1 MKYDQLAKEI
11 IESVR
16 GEQNVSSLVHCATR
30 LRFVL
35 KDKVKADKLKL
46 EKLDGVTAVKES
58 GGQFQVVV
66 GNTVPELYQAIG
78 KQIMLMEE
86 STKTSKTNEKGNIL
100 GRAIDIMSSI
110 FTPLLGVMAGAGI
123 LKGLLAIATKAGWLI
138 LTEATYIILNATAD
152 SLFYSF
158 PILLAVRSARKFGA
172 NQFVAMSVAGALI
185 YPKIIQLK
193 TDAVTTTFFGIPVTM
208 MSYTSTVIPIILAV
222 WVMSYVE
229 KCFNRHVHESVKNFV
244 TPLIALITIVP
255 LTLIVFGPIGVT
267 SGDLIAAFILKV
279 LAFNPILAGAF
290 IAGVWQVLVIFGFH
304 WGVVPFFINNIATK
318 GYDYIKPATAP
329 AIFAQAGASFG
340 VMLRSKNKKLKI
352 LAGSTGIT
360 ELFVITEPA
369 VYGVAL
375 RLKRPFIAAV
385 ISAAVGGGIVGHF
398 GSVAVASGPPGLLT
412 LPVFIG
418 DSMTAFYGLLIGV
431 GVSFFLSV
439 VLTYI
444 LGYEDDPIEKEAEK
458 NVRAST
464 DMTIPTPLSGQ
475 IVSLEKVSDSVF
487 ASGAMGQGFAVVP
500 TEGKVIAP
508 VSGQVTVIF
517 ASKHAM
523 GIRSEDGM
531 KILIHVWIDTVRF
544 DGTHFELHVTQDQ
557 KIEPGDVLIT
567 FDVESIQAEGYDIIT
582 PVIFTNLSEER
593 KITIDQDQISVSE
606 YNKPAFA

>member
-11 IESVR
+11 IESVG
-16 GEQNVSSLVHCATR
+16 GEQNVNSLVHCATR

-35 KDKVKADKLKL
+35 KDKAKADKLKL
-46 EKLDGVTAVKES
+46 EKLEGVIAVKES

-66 GNTVPELYQAIG
+66 GNTVPEVYQAIG
-78 KQIMLMEE
+78 KLTKLMEE
-86 STKTSKTNEKGNIL
+86 STETSKTNEKGNIF
-100 GRAIDIMSSI
+100 GRAIDIISSI

-123 LKGLLAIATKAGWLI
+123 LKGLLAIATNAGWLI
-138 LTEATYIILNATAD
+138 PTETTYIILNATAD
-152 SLFYSF
+152 SLFYF
-158 PILLAVRSARKFGA
+158 LPILLAVTSARKFGA
-172 NQFVAMSVAGALI
+172 NQFVAMTVAGALI
-185 YPKIIQLK
+185 YPTIIQLK
-193 TDAVTTTFFGIPVTM
+193 TDAVVTTFFGIPVTM

-229 KCFNRHVHESVKNFV
+229 KFFNRHVHESVKNFV

-290 IAGVWQVLVIFGFH
+290 IAGVWQVLVIFGIH
-304 WGVVPFFINNIATK
+304 WGVVPIFINNIATK

-340 VMLRSKNKKLKI
+340 VMLRSKNKKLKT

-360 ELFVITEPA
+360 ALFGITEPA
-369 VYGVAL
+369 VYGVTL

-431 GVSFFLSV
+431 GVSFFLSM

-444 LGYEDDPIEKEAEK
+444 LGFEDDPIEKEVEK
-458 NVRAST
+458 TARPSA
-464 DMTIPTPLSGQ
+464 DMTIPSPVSGQ
-475 IVSLEKVSDSVF
+475 IVSLEKVPDSVF
-487 ASGAMGQGFAVVP
+487 ASGAMGKGFAVVP

-508 VSGQVTVIF
+508 VSGQVTAIF
-517 ASKHAM
+517 ASKHAI
-523 GIRSEDGM
+523 GIRSENGM
-531 KILIHVWIDTVRF
+531 EILIHIGIDTVRL
-544 DGTHFELHVTQDQ
+544 DGTYFELHVTQDQ

-567 FDVESIQAEGYDIIT
+567 FDIESIQAEGYDIIT

-593 KITIDQDQISVSE
+593 QITIDQDQISVSE

>member
-11 IESVR
+11 IESVG

-35 KDKVKADKLKL
+35 KDKAKADKLKL
-46 EKLDGVTAVKES
+46 EKLEGVIAVKES

-66 GNTVPELYQAIG
+66 GNTVPEVYQAIG
-78 KQIMLMEE
+78 KQTKLMEE
-86 STKTSKTNEKGNIL
+86 STETSKTNKKGNIF
-100 GRAIDIMSSI
+100 GRAIDIISSI

-123 LKGLLAIATKAGWLI
+123 LKGLLAIATNAGWLI
-138 LTEATYIILNATAD
+138 PTETTYIILNATAD
-152 SLFYSF
+152 SLFYF
-158 PILLAVRSARKFGA
+158 LPILLAVTSARKFGA
-172 NQFVAMSVAGALI
+172 NQFVAMTVAGALI
-185 YPKIIQLK
+185 YPTIIQLK
-193 TDAVTTTFFGIPVTM
+193 TDAVATTFFGIPVTM

-229 KCFNRHVHESVKNFV
+229 KFFNRHVHESVKNFV

-290 IAGVWQVLVIFGFH
+290 IAGVWQVLVIFGIH
-304 WGVVPFFINNIATK
+304 WGVVPIFINNIATK

-340 VMLRSKNKKLKI
+340 VMLRSKNKKLKT

-360 ELFVITEPA
+360 ALFGITEPA
-369 VYGVAL
+369 VYGVTL

-431 GVSFFLSV
+431 GVSFFLSM

-444 LGYEDDPIEKEAEK
+444 LGFEDDPIEKEVEK
-458 NVRAST
+458 NVRPST
-464 DMTIPTPLSGQ
+464 EMTIPSPVSGQ

-487 ASGAMGQGFAVVP
+487 ASGAMGKGFAVVP

-508 VSGQVTVIF
+508 VSGQVTAIF
-517 ASKHAM
+517 ASKHAI

-531 KILIHVWIDTVRF
+531 EILIHVGIDTVRL

-567 FDVESIQAEGYDIIT
+567 FDMESIQAKGYDIIT

-593 KITIDQDQISVSE
+593 QITIDQDQISVSE

>member
-11 IESVR
+11 IESVG

-35 KDKVKADKLKL
+35 KDKAKADKLKL
-46 EKLDGVTAVKES
+46 EKLEGVIAVKES

-66 GNTVPELYQAIG
+66 GNTVPEVYQAIG
-78 KQIMLMEE
+78 KQTKLMEE
-86 STKTSKTNEKGNIL
+86 STETSKTNEKGNIF
-100 GRAIDIMSSI
+100 GRAIDIISSI

-123 LKGLLAIATKAGWLI
+123 LKGLLAIATNAGWLI
-138 LTEATYIILNATAD
+138 PTETTYIILNATAD
-152 SLFYSF
+152 SLFYF
-158 PILLAVRSARKFGA
+158 LPILLAVTSARKFGA
-172 NQFVAMSVAGALI
+172 NQFVAMTVAGALI
-185 YPKIIQLK
+185 YPTIIQLK

-229 KCFNRHVHESVKNFV
+229 KFFNRHVHESVKNFV

-290 IAGVWQVLVIFGFH
+290 IAGVWQVLVIFGIH
-304 WGVVPFFINNIATK
+304 WGVVPIFINNIATK

-340 VMLRSKNKKLKI
+340 VMLRSKNKKLKT

-360 ELFVITEPA
+360 ALFGITEPA
-369 VYGVAL
+369 VYGVTL

-385 ISAAVGGGIVGHF
+385 ISAAVGGGIIGHF

-431 GVSFFLSV
+431 GVSFFLSM

-444 LGYEDDPIEKEAEK
+444 LGFEDDPIEKEVEK
-458 NVRAST
+458 TARPSA
-464 DMTIPTPLSGQ
+464 DMTIPSPVSGQ
-475 IVSLEKVSDSVF
+475 IVSLEKVPDSVF

-508 VSGQVTVIF
+508 VSGQVTAIF
-517 ASKHAM
+517 ASKHAI
-523 GIRSEDGM
+523 GIRSENGM
-531 KILIHVWIDTVRF
+531 EILIHVGIDTVRL
-544 DGTHFELHVTQDQ
+544 DGTHFELHVAQDQ

-567 FDVESIQAEGYDIIT
+567 FDMESIQAEGYDIIT

-593 KITIDQDQISVSE
+593 QITIDQDQISVSE

>member
-11 IESVR
+11 IESVG

-46 EKLDGVTAVKES
+46 EKLEGVIAVKES

-66 GNTVPELYQAIG
+66 GNTVPEVYQAIG
-78 KQIMLMEE
+78 KQTKLMEE
-86 STKTSKTNEKGNIL
+86 STDTSKINEKGNIF
-100 GRAIDIMSSI
+100 GRAIDIISSI

-123 LKGLLAIATKAGWLI
+123 LKGLLAIATNAGWLI
-138 LTEATYIILNATAD
+138 PTETTYIILNATAD
-152 SLFYSF
+152 SLFYF
-158 PILLAVRSARKFGA
+158 LPILLAVTSARKFGA
-172 NQFVAMSVAGALI
+172 NQFVAMTVAGALI
-185 YPKIIQLK
+185 YPTIIQLK
-193 TDAVTTTFFGIPVTM
+193 TDEVATTFFGIPVTM

-229 KCFNRHVHESVKNFV
+229 KFFNRHIHESVKNFV

-290 IAGVWQVLVIFGFH
+290 IAGVWQVLVIFGIH
-304 WGVVPFFINNIATK
+304 WGVVPIFINNIATK

-340 VMLRSKNKKLKI
+340 VMLRSKNKKLKT

-360 ELFVITEPA
+360 ALFGITEPA
-369 VYGVAL
+369 VYGVTL

-431 GVSFFLSV
+431 GVSFLLSM

-444 LGYEDDPIEKEAEK
+444 LGFEDDPIEKEAEI
-458 NVRAST
+458 NVRPST
-464 DMTIPTPLSGQ
+464 EMTIPSPVSGQ

-500 TEGKVIAP
+500 TEGKVVAP
-508 VSGQVTVIF
+508 VSGQVTAIF
-517 ASKHAM
+517 ASKHAI

-531 KILIHVWIDTVRF
+531 EILIHVGIDTVRL

-567 FDVESIQAEGYDIIT
+567 FDMESIQSEGYDIIT

-593 KITIDQDQISVSE
+593 QITIDQDQISVSK

>member
-1 MKYDQLAKEI
+1 MKYDQLAKAI
-11 IESVR
+11 IESVG

-35 KDKVKADKLKL
+35 KDKAKADKLKL
-46 EKLDGVTAVKES
+46 EKLEGVIAVKES

-66 GNTVPELYQAIG
+66 GNTVPEVYQAIG
-78 KQIMLMEE
+78 KQTKLMEE
-86 STKTSKTNEKGNIL
+86 STDTSETSEKGNIF
-100 GRAIDIMSSI
+100 GRAIDVISSI

-123 LKGLLAIATKAGWLI
+123 LKGLLAIATNAGWLVP
-138 LTEATYIILNATAD
+138 TETTYIILNATAD
-152 SLFYSF
+152 SLFYF
-158 PILLAVRSARKFGA
+158 LPILLAVTSARKFGA
-172 NQFVAMSVAGALI
+172 NQFVAMTVAGALI
-185 YPKIIQLK
+185 YPTIIQLK
-193 TDAVTTTFFGIPVTM
+193 ADAVATTFFGIPVTM

-229 KCFNRHVHESVKNFV
+229 KFFNRYVHESVKNFV
-244 TPLIALITIVP
+244 TPLIALVTIVP

-290 IAGVWQVLVIFGFH
+290 IAGVWQILVIFGIH
-304 WGVVPFFINNIATK
+304 WGVVPIFINNIATK

-329 AIFAQAGASFG
+329 AIFAQSGASFG
-340 VMLRSKNKKLKI
+340 VMLRSKNKKLKT

-360 ELFVITEPA
+360 ALFGITEPA
-369 VYGVAL
+369 VYGVTL

-431 GVSFFLSV
+431 GVSFFLSM

-444 LGYEDDPIEKEAEK
+444 LGFEDDPIEKEVEK
-458 NVRAST
+458 NIRPST
-464 DMTIPTPLSGQ
+464 EMTIPSPVSGQ

-487 ASGAMGQGFAVVP
+487 ASGAMGKGFAVVP

-508 VSGQVTVIF
+508 VSGQVTAIF
-517 ASKHAM
+517 ASKHAI

-531 KILIHVWIDTVRF
+531 EILIHVGIDTVRL

-567 FDVESIQAEGYDIIT
+567 FDMESIQAEGYDIIT

-593 KITIDQDQISVSE
+593 QITIDQDQISVSE

>member
-11 IESVR
+11 IESVG

-35 KDKVKADKLKL
+35 KDKAKADKLKL
-46 EKLDGVTAVKES
+46 EKLEGVIAVKES

-66 GNTVPELYQAIG
+66 GNTVPEVYQAIG
-78 KQIMLMEE
+78 KQTKLMEE
-86 STKTSKTNEKGNIL
+86 STESRETNEKGNIF
-100 GRAIDIMSSI
+100 GRAIDIISSI

-123 LKGLLAIATKAGWLI
+123 LKGLLAIATNAGWLI
-138 LTEATYIILNATAD
+138 PTETTYIILNATAD
-152 SLFYSF
+152 SLFYF
-158 PILLAVRSARKFGA
+158 LPILLAVTSARKFGA
-172 NQFVAMSVAGALI
+172 NQFVAMTVAGALI
-185 YPKIIQLK
+185 YPTIIQLK
-193 TDAVTTTFFGIPVTM
+193 TEAVATTFFGIPVTM

-229 KCFNRHVHESVKNFV
+229 KFFNRYVHESVKNFV
-244 TPLIALITIVP
+244 TPLIALVTIVP

-290 IAGVWQVLVIFGFH
+290 IAGVWQILVIFGIH
-304 WGVVPFFINNIATK
+304 WGVVPIFINNIATK

-340 VMLRSKNKKLKI
+340 VMLRSKNKKLKT

-360 ELFVITEPA
+360 ALFGITEPA
-369 VYGVAL
+369 VYGVTL

-431 GVSFFLSV
+431 GVSFFLSM

-444 LGYEDDPIEKEAEK
+444 LGFEDDPIEKEVEK
-458 NVRAST
+458 NVRPST
-464 DMTIPTPLSGQ
+464 EMTLPSPVSGQ

-487 ASGAMGQGFAVVP
+487 ASGAMGKGFAVVP

-508 VSGQVTVIF
+508 VSGQVTAIF
-517 ASKHAM
+517 ASKHAI

-531 KILIHVWIDTVRF
+531 EILIHVGIDTVRL

-567 FDVESIQAEGYDIIT
+567 FDMESIQAEGYDIIT

-593 KITIDQDQISVSE
+593 QITIDQDQISVSE
-606 YNKPAFA
+606 YNKSAFA

>member
-11 IESVR
+11 IESVG
-16 GEQNVSSLVHCATR
+16 GEQNVISLVHCATR

-35 KDKVKADKLKL
+35 KDKAKADNLKL
-46 EKLDGVTAVKES
+46 EKLEGVIAVKES

-66 GNTVPELYQAIG
+66 GNTVPEVYQAIG
-78 KQIMLMEE
+78 KQTKLMEE
-86 STKTSKTNEKGNIL
+86 STETSKTNEKGNIF
-100 GRAIDIMSSI
+100 GRAIDIISSI

-123 LKGLLAIATKAGWLI
+123 LKGLLAIATNAGWLI
-138 LTEATYIILNATAD
+138 PTETTYIILNATAD
-152 SLFYSF
+152 SLFYF
-158 PILLAVRSARKFGA
+158 LPILLAVTSARKFGA
-172 NQFVAMSVAGALI
+172 NQFVAMTVAGALI
-185 YPKIIQLK
+185 YPTIIQLK
-193 TDAVTTTFFGIPVTM
+193 TDAVATTFFGIPVTM

-229 KCFNRHVHESVKNFV
+229 KFFNRHVHESVKNFV

-290 IAGVWQVLVIFGFH
+290 IAGVWQVLVIFGIH
-304 WGVVPFFINNIATK
+304 WGVVPIFINNIATK

-340 VMLRSKNKKLKI
+340 VMLRSKNKKLKT

-360 ELFVITEPA
+360 ALFGITEPA
-369 VYGVAL
+369 VYGVTL

-431 GVSFFLSV
+431 GVSFFLSM

-444 LGYEDDPIEKEAEK
+444 LGFEDDPIEKEAEK

-464 DMTIPTPLSGQ
+464 DMTIPSPVSGQ

-508 VSGQVTVIF
+508 VSGQVTAIF
-517 ASKHAM
+517 ASKHAI
-523 GIRSEDGM
+523 GIRSENGM
-531 KILIHVWIDTVRF
+531 EILIHVGIDTVRL

-567 FDVESIQAEGYDIIT
+567 FDMESIQAEGYDIIT

-593 KITIDQDQISVSE
+593 QITIDQDQISVSE

>member
-11 IESVR
+11 IESVG

-35 KDKVKADKLKL
+35 KDKAKADKLKL
-46 EKLDGVTAVKES
+46 EKLEGVIAVKES

-66 GNTVPELYQAIG
+66 GNTVPEVYQAIG
-78 KQIMLMEE
+78 KQTKLMEE
-86 STKTSKTNEKGNIL
+86 STDTSETSEKGNIF
-100 GRAIDIMSSI
+100 GRAIDVISSI

-123 LKGLLAIATKAGWLI
+123 LKGLLAIATNAGWLVP
-138 LTEATYIILNATAD
+138 TETTYIILNATAD
-152 SLFYSF
+152 SLFYF
-158 PILLAVRSARKFGA
+158 LPILLAVTSARKFGA
-172 NQFVAMSVAGALI
+172 NQFVAMTVAGALI
-185 YPKIIQLK
+185 YPTIIQLK
-193 TDAVTTTFFGIPVTM
+193 ADAVATTFFGIPVTM

-229 KCFNRHVHESVKNFV
+229 KFFNRYVHESVKNFV
-244 TPLIALITIVP
+244 TPLIALVTIVP

-290 IAGVWQVLVIFGFH
+290 IAGVWQILVIFGIH
-304 WGVVPFFINNIATK
+304 WGVVPIFINNIATK

-329 AIFAQAGASFG
+329 AIFAQSGASFG
-340 VMLRSKNKKLKI
+340 VMLRSKNKKLKT
-352 LAGSTGIT
+352 LAGSMGIT
-360 ELFVITEPA
+360 ALFGITEPA
-369 VYGVAL
+369 VYGVTL

-431 GVSFFLSV
+431 GVSFFLSM

-444 LGYEDDPIEKEAEK
+444 LGFEDDPIEKEVEK
-458 NVRAST
+458 NIRPST
-464 DMTIPTPLSGQ
+464 EMTIPSPVSGQ

-487 ASGAMGQGFAVVP
+487 ASGAMGKGFAVVP

-508 VSGQVTVIF
+508 VSGQVTAIF
-517 ASKHAM
+517 ASKHAI

-531 KILIHVWIDTVRF
+531 EILIHVGIDTVRL

-567 FDVESIQAEGYDIIT
+567 FDMESIQAEGYDIIT

-593 KITIDQDQISVSE
+593 QITIDQDQISVSE

>member
-11 IESVR
+11 IKSVG

-35 KDKVKADKLKL
+35 KDKAKADKLKL
-46 EKLDGVTAVKES
+46 EKLEGVIAVKES

-66 GNTVPELYQAIG
+66 GNTVPEVYQAIG
-78 KQIMLMEE
+78 KQTKLMEE
-86 STKTSKTNEKGNIL
+86 STETSKTNEKGNIF
-100 GRAIDIMSSI
+100 GRAIDIISSI

-123 LKGLLAIATKAGWLI
+123 LKGLLAIATNAGWLI
-138 LTEATYIILNATAD
+138 PTETTYIILNATAD
-152 SLFYSF
+152 SLFYF
-158 PILLAVRSARKFGA
+158 LPILLAVTSARKFGT
-172 NQFVAMSVAGALI
+172 NQFVAMTVAGALI
-185 YPKIIQLK
+185 YPTIIQLK
-193 TDAVTTTFFGIPVTM
+193 TDAVATTFFGIPVTM

-229 KCFNRHVHESVKNFV
+229 KFFNRHVHESVKNFV

-290 IAGVWQVLVIFGFH
+290 IAGVWQVLVIFGIH
-304 WGVVPFFINNIATK
+304 WGVVPIFINNIATK

-340 VMLRSKNKKLKI
+340 VMLRSKNKKLKT

-360 ELFVITEPA
+360 ALFGITEPA
-369 VYGVAL
+369 VYGVTL

-431 GVSFFLSV
+431 GVSFFLSM

-444 LGYEDDPIEKEAEK
+444 LGFEDDPIEKEAEK

-464 DMTIPTPLSGQ
+464 DMTIPSPVSGQ

-508 VSGQVTVIF
+508 VSGQVTAIF
-517 ASKHAM
+517 ASKHAI
-523 GIRSEDGM
+523 GIRSENGM
-531 KILIHVWIDTVRF
+531 EILIHVGIDTVRL
-544 DGTHFELHVTQDQ
+544 DGTHFELHVAQDQ

-567 FDVESIQAEGYDIIT
+567 FDMESIQAEGYDIIT

-593 KITIDQDQISVSE
+593 QITIDQDQISVSE

>member
-11 IESVR
+11 IESVG

-46 EKLDGVTAVKES
+46 EKLEGVIAVKES

-66 GNTVPELYQAIG
+66 GNTVPEVYQAIG
-78 KQIMLMEE
+78 KQTKLMEE
-86 STKTSKTNEKGNIL
+86 STDTSEINEKGNIF
-100 GRAIDIMSSI
+100 GRAIDIISSI

-123 LKGLLAIATKAGWLI
+123 LKGLLAIATNAGWLI
-138 LTEATYIILNATAD
+138 PTETTYIILNATAD
-152 SLFYSF
+152 SLFYF
-158 PILLAVRSARKFGA
+158 LPILLAVTSARKFGA
-172 NQFVAMSVAGALI
+172 NQFVAMTVAGALI
-185 YPKIIQLK
+185 YPTIIQLK
-193 TDAVTTTFFGIPVTM
+193 TDAVATTFFGIPVTM

-229 KCFNRHVHESVKNFV
+229 KFFNRHIHESVKNFV

-290 IAGVWQVLVIFGFH
+290 IAGVWQVLVIFGIH
-304 WGVVPFFINNIATK
+304 WGVVPIFINNIATK

-340 VMLRSKNKKLKI
+340 VMLRSKNKKLKT

-360 ELFVITEPA
+360 ALFGITEPA
-369 VYGVAL
+369 VYGVTL

-431 GVSFFLSV
+431 GVSFLLSM

-444 LGYEDDPIEKEAEK
+444 LGFEDDPIEKEAEI
-458 NVRAST
+458 NVRPST
-464 DMTIPTPLSGQ
+464 EMTIPSPVSGQ

-500 TEGKVIAP
+500 TEGKVVAP
-508 VSGQVTVIF
+508 VSGQVTAIF
-517 ASKHAM
+517 ASKHAI

-531 KILIHVWIDTVRF
+531 EILIHVGIDTVRL

-567 FDVESIQAEGYDIIT
+567 FDMESIQSEGYDIIT

-593 KITIDQDQISVSE
+593 QITIDQDQISVSK

>member
-11 IESVR
+11 IESVG

-35 KDKVKADKLKL
+35 KDKAKADKLKL
-46 EKLDGVTAVKES
+46 EKLEGVIAVKES

-66 GNTVPELYQAIG
+66 GNTVPEVYQAIG
-78 KQIMLMEE
+78 KQTKLMEE
-86 STKTSKTNEKGNIL
+86 STESRETNEKGNIF
-100 GRAIDIMSSI
+100 GRAIDIISSI

-123 LKGLLAIATKAGWLI
+123 LKGLLAIATNAGWLI
-138 LTEATYIILNATAD
+138 PTETTYIILNATAD
-152 SLFYSF
+152 SLFYF
-158 PILLAVRSARKFGA
+158 LPILLAVTSARKFGA
-172 NQFVAMSVAGALI
+172 NQFVAMTVAGALI
-185 YPKIIQLK
+185 YPTIIQLK
-193 TDAVTTTFFGIPVTM
+193 TEAVATTFFGIPVTM

-229 KCFNRHVHESVKNFV
+229 KFFNRYVHESVKNFV
-244 TPLIALITIVP
+244 TPLIALVTIVP

-290 IAGVWQVLVIFGFH
+290 IAGVWQILVIFGIH
-304 WGVVPFFINNIATK
+304 WGVVPIFINNIATK

-340 VMLRSKNKKLKI
+340 VMLRSKNKKLKT

-360 ELFVITEPA
+360 ALFGITEPA
-369 VYGVAL
+369 VYGVTL

-431 GVSFFLSV
+431 GVSFFLSM

-444 LGYEDDPIEKEAEK
+444 LGFEDDPIEKEVEK
-458 NVRAST
+458 NVRPST
-464 DMTIPTPLSGQ
+464 EMTIPSPVSGQ

-487 ASGAMGQGFAVVP
+487 ASGAMGKGFAVVP

-508 VSGQVTVIF
+508 VSGQVTAIF
-517 ASKHAM
+517 ASKHAI

-531 KILIHVWIDTVRF
+531 EILIHVGIDTVRL
-544 DGTHFELHVTQDQ
+544 DGTYFELHVTQDQ
-557 KIEPGDVLIT
+557 KIEPGDILIT
-567 FDVESIQAEGYDIIT
+567 FDMESIQAEGYDIIT

-593 KITIDQDQISVSE
+593 QITIDQDQISVSE

>member
-11 IESVR
+11 IESVG

-35 KDKVKADKLKL
+35 KDKAKADKLKL
-46 EKLDGVTAVKES
+46 EKLEGVIAVKES

-66 GNTVPELYQAIG
+66 GNTVPEVYQAIG
-78 KQIMLMEE
+78 KQTKLMEE
-86 STKTSKTNEKGNIL
+86 STETSKTNEKGNIF
-100 GRAIDIMSSI
+100 GRAIDIISSI

-123 LKGLLAIATKAGWLI
+123 LKGLLAIATNAGWLI
-138 LTEATYIILNATAD
+138 PTETTYIILNATAD
-152 SLFYSF
+152 SLFYF
-158 PILLAVRSARKFGA
+158 LPILLAVTSARKFGA
-172 NQFVAMSVAGALI
+172 NQFVAMTVAGALI
-185 YPKIIQLK
+185 YPTIIQLK
-193 TDAVTTTFFGIPVTM
+193 TDAVATTFFGIPVTM

-229 KCFNRHVHESVKNFV
+229 KFFNRHVHESVKNFV
-244 TPLIALITIVP
+244 TPLIVLITIVP

-290 IAGVWQVLVIFGFH
+290 IAGVWQVLVIFGIH
-304 WGVVPFFINNIATK
+304 WGVVPIFINNIATK

-340 VMLRSKNKKLKI
+340 VMLRSKNKKLKT

-360 ELFVITEPA
+360 ALFGITEPA
-369 VYGVAL
+369 VYGVTL

-431 GVSFFLSV
+431 GVSFFLSM

-444 LGYEDDPIEKEAEK
+444 LGFEDDPIEKEAEK

-464 DMTIPTPLSGQ
+464 DMTIPSPVSGQ

-508 VSGQVTVIF
+508 VSGQVTAIF
-517 ASKHAM
+517 ASKHAI
-523 GIRSEDGM
+523 GIRSENGM
-531 KILIHVWIDTVRF
+531 EILIHVGIDTVRL
-544 DGTHFELHVTQDQ
+544 DGTHFELHVAQDQ

-567 FDVESIQAEGYDIIT
+567 FDIESIQAEGYDIIT

-593 KITIDQDQISVSE
+593 RITIDQDQISVSE

>member
-1 MKYDQLAKEI
+1 MKYDQLAKAI
-11 IESVR
+11 IESVG

-35 KDKVKADKLKL
+35 KDKAKADKLKL
-46 EKLDGVTAVKES
+46 EKLEGVIAVKES

-66 GNTVPELYQAIG
+66 GNTVPEVYQAIG
-78 KQIMLMEE
+78 KQTKLMEE
-86 STKTSKTNEKGNIL
+86 STDTSETSEKGNIF
-100 GRAIDIMSSI
+100 GRAIDVISSI

-123 LKGLLAIATKAGWLI
+123 LKGLLAIATNAGWLVP
-138 LTEATYIILNATAD
+138 TETTYIILNATAD
-152 SLFYSF
+152 SLFYF
-158 PILLAVRSARKFGA
+158 LPILLAVTSARKFGA
-172 NQFVAMSVAGALI
+172 NQFVAMTVAGALI
-185 YPKIIQLK
+185 YPTIIQLK
-193 TDAVTTTFFGIPVTM
+193 ADAVATTFFGIPVTM

-229 KCFNRHVHESVKNFV
+229 KFFNRYVHESVKNFV
-244 TPLIALITIVP
+244 TPLIALVTIVP

-290 IAGVWQVLVIFGFH
+290 IAGVWQILVIFGIH
-304 WGVVPFFINNIATK
+304 WGVVPIFINNIATK

-340 VMLRSKNKKLKI
+340 VMLRSKNKKLKT

-360 ELFVITEPA
+360 ALFGITEPA
-369 VYGVAL
+369 VYGVTL

-431 GVSFFLSV
+431 GVSFFLSM

-444 LGYEDDPIEKEAEK
+444 LGFEDDPIEKEVEK
-458 NVRAST
+458 NIRPST
-464 DMTIPTPLSGQ
+464 EMTIPSPVSGQ

-487 ASGAMGQGFAVVP
+487 ASGAMGKGFAVVP

-508 VSGQVTVIF
+508 VSGQVTAIF
-517 ASKHAM
+517 ASKHAI

-531 KILIHVWIDTVRF
+531 EILIHVGIDTVRL

-567 FDVESIQAEGYDIIT
+567 FDMESIQAEGYDIIT

-593 KITIDQDQISVSE
+593 QITIDQDQISVSE

>member
-11 IESVR
+11 IESVG

-35 KDKVKADKLKL
+35 KDKAKADKLKL
-46 EKLDGVTAVKES
+46 EKLEGVIAVKES

-66 GNTVPELYQAIG
+66 GNTVPEVYQAIG
-78 KQIMLMEE
+78 KQTKLMEE
-86 STKTSKTNEKGNIL
+86 STETSKTNEKGNIF
-100 GRAIDIMSSI
+100 GRAIDIISSI

-123 LKGLLAIATKAGWLI
+123 LKGLLAIATNAGWLI
-138 LTEATYIILNATAD
+138 PTETTYIILNATAD
-152 SLFYSF
+152 SLFYF
-158 PILLAVRSARKFGA
+158 LPILLAVTSARKFGA
-172 NQFVAMSVAGALI
+172 NQFVAMTVAGALI
-185 YPKIIQLK
+185 YPTIIQLK

-229 KCFNRHVHESVKNFV
+229 KFFNRHVHESVKNFV
-244 TPLIALITIVP
+244 TPLIVLITIVP

-290 IAGVWQVLVIFGFH
+290 IAGVWQVLVIFGIH
-304 WGVVPFFINNIATK
+304 WGVVPIFINNIATK

-340 VMLRSKNKKLKI
+340 VMLRSKNKKLKT

-360 ELFVITEPA
+360 ALFGITEPA
-369 VYGVAL
+369 VYGVTL

-431 GVSFFLSV
+431 GVSFFLSM

-444 LGYEDDPIEKEAEK
+444 LGFEDDPIEKEAEK

-464 DMTIPTPLSGQ
+464 DMTIPSPVSGQ

-487 ASGAMGQGFAVVP
+487 ASGAMGQGFAVIP

-508 VSGQVTVIF
+508 VSGQVTAIF
-517 ASKHAM
+517 ASKHAI
-523 GIRSEDGM
+523 GIRSENGM
-531 KILIHVWIDTVRF
+531 EILIHVGIDTVRL
-544 DGTHFELHVTQDQ
+544 DGTHFELHVAQDQ

-567 FDVESIQAEGYDIIT
+567 FDIESIQAEGYDIIT

-593 KITIDQDQISVSE
+593 QITIDQDQISVSE

>member
-1 MKYDQLAKEI
+1 MKYDQLAKAI
-11 IESVR
+11 IESVG

-35 KDKVKADKLKL
+35 KDKAKADKLKL
-46 EKLDGVTAVKES
+46 EKLEGVIAVKES

-66 GNTVPELYQAIG
+66 GNTVPEVYQAIG
-78 KQIMLMEE
+78 KQTKLMEE
-86 STKTSKTNEKGNIL
+86 STDTSETSEKGNIF
-100 GRAIDIMSSI
+100 GRAIDVISSI

-123 LKGLLAIATKAGWLI
+123 LKGLLAIATNAGWLVP
-138 LTEATYIILNATAD
+138 TETTYIILNATAD
-152 SLFYSF
+152 SLFYF
-158 PILLAVRSARKFGA
+158 LPILLAVTSARKFGA
-172 NQFVAMSVAGALI
+172 NQFVAMTVAGALI
-185 YPKIIQLK
+185 YPTIIQLK
-193 TDAVTTTFFGIPVTM
+193 ADAVATTFFGIPVTM

-229 KCFNRHVHESVKNFV
+229 KFFNRYVHESVKNFV
-244 TPLIALITIVP
+244 TPLIALVTIVP

-290 IAGVWQVLVIFGFH
+290 IAGVWQILVIFGIH
-304 WGVVPFFINNIATK
+304 WGVVPIFINNIATK

-329 AIFAQAGASFG
+329 AIFAQSGASFG
-340 VMLRSKNKKLKI
+340 VMLRSKNKKLKT
-352 LAGSTGIT
+352 LAGSMGIT
-360 ELFVITEPA
+360 ALFGITEPA
-369 VYGVAL
+369 VYGVTL

-431 GVSFFLSV
+431 GVSFFLSM

-444 LGYEDDPIEKEAEK
+444 LGFEDDPIEKEVEK
-458 NVRAST
+458 NIRPST
-464 DMTIPTPLSGQ
+464 EMTIPSPVSGQ

-487 ASGAMGQGFAVVP
+487 ASGAMGKGFAVVP

-508 VSGQVTVIF
+508 VSGQVTAIF
-517 ASKHAM
+517 ASKHAI

-531 KILIHVWIDTVRF
+531 EILIHVGIDTVRL

-567 FDVESIQAEGYDIIT
+567 FDMESIQAEGYDIIT

-593 KITIDQDQISVSE
+593 QITIDQDQISVSE

>member
-11 IESVR
+11 IESVG

-35 KDKVKADKLKL
+35 KDKAKADKLKL
-46 EKLDGVTAVKES
+46 EKLEGVIAVKES

-66 GNTVPELYQAIG
+66 GNTVPEVYQAIG
-78 KQIMLMEE
+78 KQTKLMEE
-86 STKTSKTNEKGNIL
+86 STETSKTNEKGNIF
-100 GRAIDIMSSI
+100 GRAIDIISSI

-123 LKGLLAIATKAGWLI
+123 LKGLLAIATNAGWLI
-138 LTEATYIILNATAD
+138 PTETTYIILNATAD
-152 SLFYSF
+152 SLFYF
-158 PILLAVRSARKFGA
+158 LPILLAVTSARKFGA
-172 NQFVAMSVAGALI
+172 NQFVAMTVAGALI
-185 YPKIIQLK
+185 YPTIIQLK
-193 TDAVTTTFFGIPVTM
+193 TDAVATTFFGIPVTM

-229 KCFNRHVHESVKNFV
+229 KFFNRHVHESVKNFV
-244 TPLIALITIVP
+244 TPLIALIIIVP

-290 IAGVWQVLVIFGFH
+290 IAGVWQVLVIFGIH
-304 WGVVPFFINNIATK
+304 WGVVPIFINNIATK

-340 VMLRSKNKKLKI
+340 VMLRSKNKKLKT

-360 ELFVITEPA
+360 ALFGITEPA
-369 VYGVAL
+369 VYGVTL

-431 GVSFFLSV
+431 GVSFFLSM

-444 LGYEDDPIEKEAEK
+444 LGFEDDPIEKEAEK

-464 DMTIPTPLSGQ
+464 DMTIPSPVSGQ

-508 VSGQVTVIF
+508 VSGQVTAIF
-517 ASKHAM
+517 ASKHAI
-523 GIRSEDGM
+523 GIRSENGM
-531 KILIHVWIDTVRF
+531 EILIHVGIDTVRL
-544 DGTHFELHVTQDQ
+544 DGTHFELHVAQDQ

-567 FDVESIQAEGYDIIT
+567 FDMESIQAEGYDIIT

-593 KITIDQDQISVSE
+593 QITIDQNQISVSE

>member
-11 IESVR
+11 IESVG

-35 KDKVKADKLKL
+35 KDKAKADKLKL
-46 EKLDGVTAVKES
+46 EKLEGVIAVKES

-66 GNTVPELYQAIG
+66 GNTVPEVYQAIG
-78 KQIMLMEE
+78 KQTKLMEE
-86 STKTSKTNEKGNIL
+86 STDTSETSEKGNIF
-100 GRAIDIMSSI
+100 GRAIDVISSI

-123 LKGLLAIATKAGWLI
+123 LKGLLAIATNAGWLVP
-138 LTEATYIILNATAD
+138 TETTYIILNATAD
-152 SLFYSF
+152 SLFYF
-158 PILLAVRSARKFGA
+158 LPILLAVTSARKFGA
-172 NQFVAMSVAGALI
+172 NQFVAMTVAGALI
-185 YPKIIQLK
+185 YPTIIQLK
-193 TDAVTTTFFGIPVTM
+193 TEAVATTFFGIPVTM

-229 KCFNRHVHESVKNFV
+229 KFFNRYVHESVKNFV
-244 TPLIALITIVP
+244 TPLIALVTIVP

-290 IAGVWQVLVIFGFH
+290 IAGVWQILVIFGIH
-304 WGVVPFFINNIATK
+304 WGVVPIFINNIATK

-340 VMLRSKNKKLKI
+340 VMLRSKNKKLKT

-360 ELFVITEPA
+360 ALFGITEPA
-369 VYGVAL
+369 VYGVTL

-431 GVSFFLSV
+431 GVSFFLSM

-444 LGYEDDPIEKEAEK
+444 LGFEDDPIGKEVEK
-458 NVRAST
+458 NVRPST
-464 DMTIPTPLSGQ
+464 EMTIPSPVSGQ

-487 ASGAMGQGFAVVP
+487 ASGAMGKGFAVVP
-500 TEGKVIAP
+500 NEGKVIAP
-508 VSGQVTVIF
+508 VSGQVTAIF
-517 ASKHAM
+517 ASKHAI

-531 KILIHVWIDTVRF
+531 EILIHVGIDTVRL

-567 FDVESIQAEGYDIIT
+567 FDMESIQAEGYDIIT

-593 KITIDQDQISVSE
+593 QITIDQDQISVSE

>member
-11 IESVR
+11 IESVG

-35 KDKVKADKLKL
+35 KDKAKADKLKL
-46 EKLDGVTAVKES
+46 EKLEGVIAVKES

-66 GNTVPELYQAIG
+66 GNTVPEVYQAIG
-78 KQIMLMEE
+78 KQTKLMEE
-86 STKTSKTNEKGNIL
+86 STETSKTNEKGNIF
-100 GRAIDIMSSI
+100 GRAIDIISSI

-123 LKGLLAIATKAGWLI
+123 LKGLLAIATNAGWLI
-138 LTEATYIILNATAD
+138 PTETTYIILNATAD
-152 SLFYSF
+152 SLFYF
-158 PILLAVRSARKFGA
+158 LPILLAVTSARKFGA
-172 NQFVAMSVAGALI
+172 NQFVAMTVSGALI
-185 YPKIIQLK
+185 YPTIIQLK
-193 TDAVTTTFFGIPVTM
+193 TDAVATTFFGIPVTM

-229 KCFNRHVHESVKNFV
+229 KFFNRHVHESVKNFV

-290 IAGVWQVLVIFGFH
+290 IAGVWQVLVIFGIH
-304 WGVVPFFINNIATK
+304 WGVVPIFINNIATK

-340 VMLRSKNKKLKI
+340 VMLRSKNKKLKT

-360 ELFVITEPA
+360 ALFGITEPA
-369 VYGVAL
+369 VYGVTL

-431 GVSFFLSV
+431 GVSFFLSM

-444 LGYEDDPIEKEAEK
+444 LGFEDDPIEKEVEK
-458 NVRAST
+458 NVRPST
-464 DMTIPTPLSGQ
+464 EMTIPSPVSGQ

-487 ASGAMGQGFAVVP
+487 ASGAMGKGFAVVP

-508 VSGQVTVIF
+508 VSGQVTAIF
-517 ASKHAM
+517 ASKHAI
-523 GIRSEDGM
+523 GIRSEDGIE
-531 KILIHVWIDTVRF
+531 ILIHVGIDTVRL

-567 FDVESIQAEGYDIIT
+567 FDMESIQAEGYDIIT

-593 KITIDQDQISVSE
+593 QITIDQDQISVSE

>member
-1 MKYDQLAKEI
+1 MKYDQLAKAI
-11 IESVR
+11 IESVG

-35 KDKVKADKLKL
+35 KDKAKADKLKL
-46 EKLDGVTAVKES
+46 EKLEGVIAVKES

-66 GNTVPELYQAIG
+66 GNTVPEVYQAIG
-78 KQIMLMEE
+78 KQTKLMEE
-86 STKTSKTNEKGNIL
+86 STDTSETSEKGNIF
-100 GRAIDIMSSI
+100 GRAIDVISSI

-123 LKGLLAIATKAGWLI
+123 LKGLLAIATNAGWLVP
-138 LTEATYIILNATAD
+138 TETTYIILNATAD
-152 SLFYSF
+152 SLFYF
-158 PILLAVRSARKFGA
+158 LPILLAVTSARKFGA
-172 NQFVAMSVAGALI
+172 NQFVAMTVAGALI
-185 YPKIIQLK
+185 YPTIIQLK
-193 TDAVTTTFFGIPVTM
+193 ADAVATTFFGIPVTM

-229 KCFNRHVHESVKNFV
+229 KFFNRYVHESVKNFV
-244 TPLIALITIVP
+244 TPLIALVTIVP

-290 IAGVWQVLVIFGFH
+290 IAGVWQILVIFGIH
-304 WGVVPFFINNIATK
+304 WGVVPIFINNIATK

-340 VMLRSKNKKLKI
+340 VMLRSKNKKLKT

-360 ELFVITEPA
+360 ALFGITEPA
-369 VYGVAL
+369 VYGVTL

-431 GVSFFLSV
+431 GVSFFLSM

-444 LGYEDDPIEKEAEK
+444 LGFEDDPIEKEVEK
-458 NVRAST
+458 NVRPST
-464 DMTIPTPLSGQ
+464 EMTIPSPVSGQ

-487 ASGAMGQGFAVVP
+487 ASGAMGKGFAVVP
-500 TEGKVIAP
+500 NEGKVIAP
-508 VSGQVTVIF
+508 VSGQVTAIF
-517 ASKHAM
+517 ASKHAI

-531 KILIHVWIDTVRF
+531 EILIHVGIDTVRL

-567 FDVESIQAEGYDIIT
+567 FDMESIQAEGYDIIT

-593 KITIDQDQISVSE
+593 QITIDQDQISVSE

>member
-1 MKYDQLAKEI
+1 
-11 IESVR
+11 ESVG

-35 KDKVKADKLKL
+35 KDKAKADKLKL
-46 EKLDGVTAVKES
+46 EKLEGVIAVKES

-66 GNTVPELYQAIG
+66 GNTVPEVYQAIG
-78 KQIMLMEE
+78 KQTKLMEE
-86 STKTSKTNEKGNIL
+86 STETSKTNEKGNIF
-100 GRAIDIMSSI
+100 GRAIDIISSI

-123 LKGLLAIATKAGWLI
+123 LKGLLAIATNAGWLI
-138 LTEATYIILNATAD
+138 PTETTYIILNATAD
-152 SLFYSF
+152 SLFYF
-158 PILLAVRSARKFGA
+158 LPILLAVTSARKFGA
-172 NQFVAMSVAGALI
+172 NQFVAMTVAGALI
-185 YPKIIQLK
+185 YPTIIQLK
-193 TDAVTTTFFGIPVTM
+193 TDAVATTFFGIPVTM

-229 KCFNRHVHESVKNFV
+229 KFFNRHVHESVKNFV

-290 IAGVWQVLVIFGFH
+290 IAGVWQVLVIFGIH
-304 WGVVPFFINNIATK
+304 WGVVPIFINNIATK

-340 VMLRSKNKKLKI
+340 VMLRSKNKKLKT

-360 ELFVITEPA
+360 ALFGITEPA
-369 VYGVAL
+369 VYGVTL

-431 GVSFFLSV
+431 GVSFFLSM

-444 LGYEDDPIEKEAEK
+444 LGFEDDPIEKEAEK

-464 DMTIPTPLSGQ
+464 DMTIPSPVSGQ

-508 VSGQVTVIF
+508 VSGQVTAIF
-517 ASKHAM
+517 ASKHAI
-523 GIRSEDGM
+523 GIRSENGM
-531 KILIHVWIDTVRF
+531 EILIHVGIDTVRL
-544 DGTHFELHVTQDQ
+544 DGTHFELHVAQDQ

-567 FDVESIQAEGYDIIT
+567 FDIESIQAEGYDIIT

-593 KITIDQDQISVSE
+593 QITIDQDQISVSE

>member
-11 IESVR
+11 IESVG

-35 KDKVKADKLKL
+35 KDKAKADKLKL
-46 EKLDGVTAVKES
+46 EKLEGVIAIKES

-66 GNTVPELYQAIG
+66 GNTVPEVYQAIG
-78 KQIMLMEE
+78 KQTKLMEE
-86 STKTSKTNEKGNIL
+86 SIETSKTNEKGNIF
-100 GRAIDIMSSI
+100 GRAIDIISSI

-123 LKGLLAIATKAGWLI
+123 LKGLLAIATNAGWLI
-138 LTEATYIILNATAD
+138 PTETTYIILNATAD
-152 SLFYSF
+152 SLFYF
-158 PILLAVRSARKFGA
+158 LPILLAVTSARKFGA
-172 NQFVAMSVAGALI
+172 NQFVAMTVAGALI
-185 YPKIIQLK
+185 YPTIIQLK
-193 TDAVTTTFFGIPVTM
+193 TDAVATTFFGIPVTM

-229 KCFNRHVHESVKNFV
+229 KFFNRHVHESVKNFV

-290 IAGVWQVLVIFGFH
+290 IAGVWQVLVIFGIH
-304 WGVVPFFINNIATK
+304 WGVVPIFINNIATK

-340 VMLRSKNKKLKI
+340 VMLRSKNKKLKT

-360 ELFVITEPA
+360 ALFGITEPA
-369 VYGVAL
+369 VYGVTL

-385 ISAAVGGGIVGHF
+385 ISATVGGGIVGNF

-431 GVSFFLSV
+431 GVSFFLSM

-444 LGYEDDPIEKEAEK
+444 LGFEDDPIEKEAEK

-464 DMTIPTPLSGQ
+464 DMTIPSPVSGQ

-508 VSGQVTVIF
+508 VSGQVTAIF
-517 ASKHAM
+517 ASKHAI
-523 GIRSEDGM
+523 GIRSENGM
-531 KILIHVWIDTVRF
+531 EILIHVGIDTVRL
-544 DGTHFELHVTQDQ
+544 DGTHFELHVAQDQ

-567 FDVESIQAEGYDIIT
+567 FDIESIQAEGYDIIT

-593 KITIDQDQISVSE
+593 QITIDQDQISVSE

>member
-1 MKYDQLAKEI
+1 MKYDQLAKAI
-11 IESVR
+11 IESVG

-35 KDKVKADKLKL
+35 KDKAKADKLKL
-46 EKLDGVTAVKES
+46 EKLEGVIAVKES

-66 GNTVPELYQAIG
+66 GNTVPEVYQAIG
-78 KQIMLMEE
+78 KQTKLMEE
-86 STKTSKTNEKGNIL
+86 STDTSETSEKGNIF
-100 GRAIDIMSSI
+100 GRAIDVISSI

-123 LKGLLAIATKAGWLI
+123 LKGLLAIATNAGWLVP
-138 LTEATYIILNATAD
+138 TETTYIILNATAD
-152 SLFYSF
+152 SLFYF
-158 PILLAVRSARKFGA
+158 LPILLAVTSARKFGA
-172 NQFVAMSVAGALI
+172 NQFVAMTVAGALI
-185 YPKIIQLK
+185 YPTIIQLK
-193 TDAVTTTFFGIPVTM
+193 TEAVATTFFGIPVTM

-229 KCFNRHVHESVKNFV
+229 KFFNRYVHESVKNFV
-244 TPLIALITIVP
+244 TPLIALVTIVP

-290 IAGVWQVLVIFGFH
+290 IAGVWQILVIFGIH
-304 WGVVPFFINNIATK
+304 WGVVPIFINNIATK

-340 VMLRSKNKKLKI
+340 VMLRSKNKKLKT

-360 ELFVITEPA
+360 ALFGITEPA
-369 VYGVAL
+369 VYGVTL

-431 GVSFFLSV
+431 GVSFFLSM

-444 LGYEDDPIEKEAEK
+444 LGFEDDPIEKEVEK
-458 NVRAST
+458 NIRPST
-464 DMTIPTPLSGQ
+464 EMTIPSPVSGQ

-487 ASGAMGQGFAVVP
+487 ASGAMGKGFAVVP

-508 VSGQVTVIF
+508 VSGQVTAIF
-517 ASKHAM
+517 ASKHAI

-531 KILIHVWIDTVRF
+531 EILIHVGIDTVRL

-567 FDVESIQAEGYDIIT
+567 FDMESIQAEGYDIIT

-593 KITIDQDQISVSE
+593 QITIDQDQISVSE

>member
-11 IESVR
+11 IESVG

-35 KDKVKADKLKL
+35 KDKAKADKLKL
-46 EKLDGVTAVKES
+46 EKLEGVIAVKES

-66 GNTVPELYQAIG
+66 GNTVPEVYQAIG
-78 KQIMLMEE
+78 KQTKLMEE
-86 STKTSKTNEKGNIL
+86 STESRETNEKGNIF
-100 GRAIDIMSSI
+100 GRAIDIISSI

-123 LKGLLAIATKAGWLI
+123 LKGLLAIATNAGWLVP
-138 LTEATYIILNATAD
+138 TETTYIILNATAD
-152 SLFYSF
+152 SLFYF
-158 PILLAVRSARKFGA
+158 LPILLAVTSARKFGA
-172 NQFVAMSVAGALI
+172 NQFVAMTVAGALI
-185 YPKIIQLK
+185 YPTIIQLK
-193 TDAVTTTFFGIPVTM
+193 TEAVATTFFGIPVMM

-229 KCFNRHVHESVKNFV
+229 KFFNRYVHESVKNFV
-244 TPLIALITIVP
+244 TPLIALVTIVP

-290 IAGVWQVLVIFGFH
+290 IAGVWQILVIFGIH
-304 WGVVPFFINNIATK
+304 WGVVPIFINNIATK

-340 VMLRSKNKKLKI
+340 VMLRSKNKKLKT

-360 ELFVITEPA
+360 ALFGITEPA
-369 VYGVAL
+369 VYGVTL

-431 GVSFFLSV
+431 GVSFFLSM

-444 LGYEDDPIEKEAEK
+444 LGFEDDPIEKEVGK
-458 NVRAST
+458 NVRPST
-464 DMTIPTPLSGQ
+464 EMTIPSPVSGQ

-508 VSGQVTVIF
+508 VSGQVTAIF
-517 ASKHAM
+517 ASKHAI

-531 KILIHVWIDTVRF
+531 EILIHVGIDTVRL

-567 FDVESIQAEGYDIIT
+567 FDMESIQAEGYDIIT

-593 KITIDQDQISVSE
+593 QITIDQDQISVSE

>member
-11 IESVR
+11 IESVG

-35 KDKVKADKLKL
+35 KDKAKADKLKL
-46 EKLDGVTAVKES
+46 EKLEGVIAVKES

-66 GNTVPELYQAIG
+66 GNTVPEVYQAIG
-78 KQIMLMEE
+78 KQTKLMEE
-86 STKTSKTNEKGNIL
+86 STESRETNEKGNIF
-100 GRAIDIMSSI
+100 GRAIDIISSI

-123 LKGLLAIATKAGWLI
+123 LKGLLAIATNAGWLI
-138 LTEATYIILNATAD
+138 PTETTYIILNATAD
-152 SLFYSF
+152 SLFYF
-158 PILLAVRSARKFGA
+158 LPILLAVTSARKFGA
-172 NQFVAMSVAGALI
+172 NQFVAMTVAGALI
-185 YPKIIQLK
+185 YPTIIQLK
-193 TDAVTTTFFGIPVTM
+193 ADAVATTFFGIPVTM

-229 KCFNRHVHESVKNFV
+229 KFFNRYVHESVKNFV
-244 TPLIALITIVP
+244 TPLIALVTIVP

-290 IAGVWQVLVIFGFH
+290 IAGVWQILVIFGIH
-304 WGVVPFFINNIATK
+304 WGVVPIFINNIATK

-329 AIFAQAGASFG
+329 AIFAQSGASFG
-340 VMLRSKNKKLKI
+340 VMLRSKNKKLKT

-360 ELFVITEPA
+360 ALFGITEPA
-369 VYGVAL
+369 VYGVTL

-431 GVSFFLSV
+431 GVSFFLSM

-444 LGYEDDPIEKEAEK
+444 LGFEDDPIEKEVEK
-458 NVRAST
+458 NIRPST
-464 DMTIPTPLSGQ
+464 EMTIPSPVSGQ

-487 ASGAMGQGFAVVP
+487 ASGAMGKGFAVVP

-508 VSGQVTVIF
+508 VSGQVTAIF
-517 ASKHAM
+517 ASKHAI

-531 KILIHVWIDTVRF
+531 EILIHVGIDTVRL

-567 FDVESIQAEGYDIIT
+567 FDMESIQAEGYDIIT

-593 KITIDQDQISVSE
+593 QITIDQDQISVSE

>member
-11 IESVR
+11 IESVG

-35 KDKVKADKLKL
+35 KDKAKADKLKL
-46 EKLDGVTAVKES
+46 EKLEGVIAVKES

-66 GNTVPELYQAIG
+66 GNTVPEVYQAIG
-78 KQIMLMEE
+78 KQTKLMEE
-86 STKTSKTNEKGNIL
+86 STETSKTNEKGNIF
-100 GRAIDIMSSI
+100 GRAIDIISSI

-123 LKGLLAIATKAGWLI
+123 LKGLLAIATNAGWLI
-138 LTEATYIILNATAD
+138 PTETTYIILNATAG
-152 SLFYSF
+152 SLFYF
-158 PILLAVRSARKFGA
+158 LPILLAVTSARKFGA
-172 NQFVAMSVAGALI
+172 NQFAAMTVAGALI
-185 YPKIIQLK
+185 YPTIIQLK

-229 KCFNRHVHESVKNFV
+229 KFFNRHVHESVKNFV

-290 IAGVWQVLVIFGFH
+290 IAGVWQVLVIFGIH
-304 WGVVPFFINNIATK
+304 WGVVPIFINNIATK

-340 VMLRSKNKKLKI
+340 VMLRSKNKKLKT

-360 ELFVITEPA
+360 ALFGITEPA
-369 VYGVAL
+369 VYGVTL

-431 GVSFFLSV
+431 GVSFFLSM

-444 LGYEDDPIEKEAEK
+444 LGFEDDPIEKEAEK

-464 DMTIPTPLSGQ
+464 DMTIPSPVSGQ

-508 VSGQVTVIF
+508 VSGQVTAIF
-517 ASKHAM
+517 ASKHAI
-523 GIRSEDGM
+523 GIRSENGM
-531 KILIHVWIDTVRF
+531 EILIHVGIDTVRL
-544 DGTHFELHVTQDQ
+544 DGTHFELHVAQDQ

-567 FDVESIQAEGYDIIT
+567 FDIESIQAEGYDIIT

-593 KITIDQDQISVSE
+593 QITIDQDQISVSE

>member
-11 IESVR
+11 IESVG

-35 KDKVKADKLKL
+35 KDKAKADKLKL
-46 EKLDGVTAVKES
+46 EKLEGVIAVKES

-66 GNTVPELYQAIG
+66 GNTVPEVYQAIG
-78 KQIMLMEE
+78 KQTKLMEE
-86 STKTSKTNEKGNIL
+86 STESRETNEKGNIF
-100 GRAIDIMSSI
+100 GRAIDIISSI

-123 LKGLLAIATKAGWLI
+123 LKGLLAIATNAGWLI
-138 LTEATYIILNATAD
+138 PTETTYIILNATAD
-152 SLFYSF
+152 SLFYF
-158 PILLAVRSARKFGA
+158 LPILLAVTSARKFGS
-172 NQFVAMSVAGALI
+172 NQFVAMTVAGALI
-185 YPKIIQLK
+185 YPTIIQLK
-193 TDAVTTTFFGIPVTM
+193 TEAVATTFFGIPVTM

-229 KCFNRHVHESVKNFV
+229 KFFNRYVHESVKNFV
-244 TPLIALITIVP
+244 TPLIALVTIVP

-290 IAGVWQVLVIFGFH
+290 IAGVWQILVIFGIH
-304 WGVVPFFINNIATK
+304 WGVVPIFINNIATK

-340 VMLRSKNKKLKI
+340 VMLRSKNKKLKT

-360 ELFVITEPA
+360 ALFGITEPA
-369 VYGVAL
+369 VYGVTL

-431 GVSFFLSV
+431 GVSFFLSM

-444 LGYEDDPIEKEAEK
+444 LGFEDDPIEKEVEK
-458 NVRAST
+458 NVRPST
-464 DMTIPTPLSGQ
+464 EMTIPSPVSGQ

-487 ASGAMGQGFAVVP
+487 ASGAMGKGFAVVP

-508 VSGQVTVIF
+508 VSGQVTAIF
-517 ASKHAM
+517 ASKHAI

-531 KILIHVWIDTVRF
+531 EILIHVGIDTVRL
-544 DGTHFELHVTQDQ
+544 DGTYFELHVTQDQ
-557 KIEPGDVLIT
+557 KIEPGDILIT
-567 FDVESIQAEGYDIIT
+567 FDMESIQAEGYDIIT

-593 KITIDQDQISVSE
+593 QITIDQDQISVSE

>member
-11 IESVR
+11 IESVG
-16 GEQNVSSLVHCATR
+16 GEQNVSALVHCATR

-35 KDKVKADKLKL
+35 KDKAKADKLKL
-46 EKLDGVTAVKES
+46 EKLEGVIAVKES

-66 GNTVPELYQAIG
+66 GNTVPEVYQAIG
-78 KQIMLMEE
+78 KQTKLMEE
-86 STKTSKTNEKGNIL
+86 STETSKTNEKGNIF
-100 GRAIDIMSSI
+100 GRAIDIISSI

-123 LKGLLAIATKAGWLI
+123 LKGLLAIATNAGWLI
-138 LTEATYIILNATAD
+138 PTETTYIILNATAD
-152 SLFYSF
+152 SLFYF
-158 PILLAVRSARKFGA
+158 LPILLAVTSARKFGA
-172 NQFVAMSVAGALI
+172 NQFVAMTVAGALI
-185 YPKIIQLK
+185 YPTIIQLK
-193 TDAVTTTFFGIPVTM
+193 TDAVATTFFGIPVTM

-229 KCFNRHVHESVKNFV
+229 KFFNRHVHESVKNFV

-290 IAGVWQVLVIFGFH
+290 IAGVWQVLVIFGIH
-304 WGVVPFFINNIATK
+304 WGVVPIFINNIATK

-340 VMLRSKNKKLKI
+340 VMLRSKNKKLKT

-360 ELFVITEPA
+360 ALFGITEPA
-369 VYGVAL
+369 VYGVTL

-431 GVSFFLSV
+431 GVSFFLSM

-444 LGYEDDPIEKEAEK
+444 LGFEDDPIEKEAEK
-458 NVRAST
+458 NVRSST
-464 DMTIPTPLSGQ
+464 DMTIPSPVSGQ

-508 VSGQVTVIF
+508 VSGQVTAIF
-517 ASKHAM
+517 ASKHAI
-523 GIRSEDGM
+523 GIRSENGM
-531 KILIHVWIDTVRF
+531 EILIHVGIDTVRL
-544 DGTHFELHVTQDQ
+544 DGTHFELHVAQDQ

-567 FDVESIQAEGYDIIT
+567 FDIESIQAEGYDIIT

-593 KITIDQDQISVSE
+593 QITIDQDQISVSE

>member
-11 IESVR
+11 IESVG

-35 KDKVKADKLKL
+35 KDKAKADKLKL
-46 EKLDGVTAVKES
+46 EKLEGVIAVKES

-66 GNTVPELYQAIG
+66 GNTVPEVYQAIG
-78 KQIMLMEE
+78 KQTKLMEE
-86 STKTSKTNEKGNIL
+86 SIETSKTNEKGNIF
-100 GRAIDIMSSI
+100 GRAIDIISSI

-123 LKGLLAIATKAGWLI
+123 LKGLLAIATNAGWLI
-138 LTEATYIILNATAD
+138 PTETTYIILNATAD
-152 SLFYSF
+152 SLFYF
-158 PILLAVRSARKFGA
+158 LPILLAVTSARKFGA
-172 NQFVAMSVAGALI
+172 NQFVAMTVAGALI
-185 YPKIIQLK
+185 YPTIIQLK
-193 TDAVTTTFFGIPVTM
+193 TDAVATTFFGIPVTM

-229 KCFNRHVHESVKNFV
+229 KFFNRHVHESVKNFV

-290 IAGVWQVLVIFGFH
+290 IAGVWQVLVIFGIH
-304 WGVVPFFINNIATK
+304 WGVVPIFINNIATK

-340 VMLRSKNKKLKI
+340 VMLRSKNKKLKT

-360 ELFVITEPA
+360 ALFGITEPA
-369 VYGVAL
+369 VYGVTL

-431 GVSFFLSV
+431 GVSFFLSM

-444 LGYEDDPIEKEAEK
+444 LGFEDDPIEKEAEK

-464 DMTIPTPLSGQ
+464 DMTIPSPVSGQ

-508 VSGQVTVIF
+508 VSGQVTAIF
-517 ASKHAM
+517 ASKHAI
-523 GIRSEDGM
+523 GIRSENGM
-531 KILIHVWIDTVRF
+531 EILIHVGIDTVRL
-544 DGTHFELHVTQDQ
+544 DGTHFELHVAQDQ

-567 FDVESIQAEGYDIIT
+567 FDIESIQAEGYDIIT

-593 KITIDQDQISVSE
+593 QITIDQDQISVSE

>member
-11 IESVR
+11 IESVG

-35 KDKVKADKLKL
+35 KDKAKADKLKL
-46 EKLDGVTAVKES
+46 EKLEGVIAVKES

-66 GNTVPELYQAIG
+66 GNTVPEVYQAIG
-78 KQIMLMEE
+78 KQTKLMEE
-86 STKTSKTNEKGNIL
+86 STETSKTNEKGNIF
-100 GRAIDIMSSI
+100 GRAIDIISSI

-123 LKGLLAIATKAGWLI
+123 LKGLLAIATNAGWLI
-138 LTEATYIILNATAD
+138 PTETTYIILNATAD
-152 SLFYSF
+152 SLFYF
-158 PILLAVRSARKFGA
+158 LPILLAVTSARKFGA
-172 NQFVAMSVAGALI
+172 NQFVAMTVAGALI
-185 YPKIIQLK
+185 YPTIIQLK
-193 TDAVTTTFFGIPVTM
+193 TDAVATTFFGIPVTM

-229 KCFNRHVHESVKNFV
+229 KFFNRHVHESVKNFV

-290 IAGVWQVLVIFGFH
+290 IAGVWQVLVIFGIH
-304 WGVVPFFINNIATK
+304 WGVVPIFINNIATK

-340 VMLRSKNKKLKI
+340 VMLRSKNKKLKT

-360 ELFVITEPA
+360 ALFGITEPA
-369 VYGVAL
+369 VYGVTL

-431 GVSFFLSV
+431 GVSFFLSM

-444 LGYEDDPIEKEAEK
+444 LGFEDDPIEKEAEK

-464 DMTIPTPLSGQ
+464 DMTIPSPVSGQ

-508 VSGQVTVIF
+508 VSGQVTAIF
-517 ASKHAM
+517 ASKHTI
-523 GIRSEDGM
+523 GIRSENGM
-531 KILIHVWIDTVRF
+531 EILIHVGIDTVRL
-544 DGTHFELHVTQDQ
+544 DGTHFELHVAQDQ

-567 FDVESIQAEGYDIIT
+567 FDIESIQAEGYDIIT

-593 KITIDQDQISVSE
+593 QITIDQDQISVSE